1 MYLNK
6 KYKVVIID
14 HPISVMDDPM
24 CANLLGKS
32 LKMKFD
38 GYRNTYGDNVLPMD
52 KADFFGTHITFCEE
66 TETGLIPIFAYK
78 STPYARCLDYGFEFP
93 GIALM
98 KSDGDPSCVRDLLK
112 IIEKVGDPKLIS
124 YDSSWAQ
131 NLDYRFTDN
140 VKLKEELREIM
151 MMVIVKHHEEFNIPH
166 MVTCGVVKVKTDQ
179 FFLKIGLNKLN
190 DRSTFSQKSINGDD
204 AVIFYN
210 NTFSSLAFEMKKKHE
225 HLWKDKLV
233 IDGISVLNPSIRKAA

>member
-6 KYKVVIID
+6 KYRVVIID
-14 HPISVMDDPM
+14 HPINVMDDPT
-24 CANLLGKS
+24 CANLMGKS

-38 GYRNTYGDNVLPMD
+38 GYQNTYGNNVLPMD
-52 KADFFGTHITFCEE
+52 KADFFGTHITFCEDSSD
-66 TETGLIPIFAYK
+66 GLIPIFAYK

-93 GIALM
+93 GLSLM
-98 KSDGDPSCVRDLLK
+98 KADGHPSCVQEILK
-112 IIEKVGDPKLIS
+112 IIEKVGDPKLMS

-140 VKLKEELREIM
+140 MKLKEELREIM
-151 MMVIVKHHEEFNIPH
+151 MMVIVKHHEEFNLPH
-166 MVTCGVVKVKTDQ
+166 MMTCGVVKVKTDQ

-190 DRSTFSQKSINGDD
+190 EHARFSQKSINGDD

-210 NTFSSLAFEMKKKHE
+210 NTFSPLAFEMAKKHE
-225 HLWKDKLV
+225 KLWNDKLV
-233 IDGISVLNPSIRKAA
+233 IDGLSVLSTPIRKAA